1 MIERAYQERCR
12 PTRPVFIT
20 KEDKDG
26 ERVSVSQFC
35 NDACLHAYIEAEE
48 LVYGASY
55 ELDRK

>member
-35 NDACLHAYIEAEE
+35 NGLHAYIEAEE